1 MLCFAEMWTAYYAR
15 RRRPK
20 KRACI
25 LYIAELF
32 FPSSPALVWS
42 GKNVKCAF
50 QVELNRLL
58 PPWEMWRTRIMHR
71 HTHINM
77 EKLQAVCQWT
87 KPWEQRIFGCF
98 FFNFYIFFPCRYE
111 NLCAIEEGCCCG
123 FCGVVCRRISD
134 RWTRKSA
141 LNNRHYISTGNW
153 FTHWPSRR
161 KAVQRVRWSGH

>member
-1 MLCFAEMWTAYYAR
+1 MCVWRCPVFCRDVNRLLYAR

-42 GKNVKCAF
+42 GKIVKCAF

-58 PPWEMWRTRIMHR
+58 PPWEEMWRTRIMHR
-71 HTHINM
+71 HTYQHGKIT
-77 EKLQAVCQWT
+77 QAVCQWT

-98 FFNFYIFFPCRYE
+98 FSLISTSSSLADIWKSVCHRR
-111 NLCAIEEGCCCG
+111 EGCCCG
-123 FCGVVCRRISD
+123 FCGVGVQERISD
-134 RWTRKSA
+134 RWTQKKC
-141 LNNRHYISTGNW
+141 TE
-153 FTHWPSRR
+153 
-161 KAVQRVRWSGH
+161 